1 MSTRPG
7 LIKAGS
13 NLVDSVREQTFHF
26 QDEAKKSSVT
36 GFTCTVGAGVHRE
49 YKFIQIGG
57 MITRGLRD
65 ILSLGKFLHCGSEVN
80 LCLWSY
86 CCSFVTAMVWG
97 RFPRVQ
103 V

>member
-13 NLVDSVREQTFHF
+13 NLVDRVREQTFHF

-36 GFTCTVGAGVHRE
+36 GSTCTVGAGVHRE
-49 YKFIQIGG
+49 YKFIQVGG
-57 MITRGLRD
+57 MITRHTL
-65 ILSLGKFLHCGSEVN
+65 LGKFLHCGSEVN

-86 CCSFVTAMVWG
+86 SCSFVTAMVWG
-97 RFPRVQ
+97 RFPRVR